1 MGLAVDDIKYTPDLR
16 HGSVIEATSE
26 GLGHG
31 EDALWVRVL
40 GLGLSGLGFRV

>member
-26 GLGHG
+26 G